1 MHVIN
6 ALDIN
11 DAYLKGHDLI
21 KSFGALTS
29 TRAGDAYVVPSPV
42 TTIYHNPCYRVLYDP
57 VRDANPFFHFFE
69 ALWVLAGRQ
78 DVATLAFFNARMV
91 DYSDDGEVFHA
102 PYGYR
107 IRNHF
112 AEDQL
117 LMAIEN
123 LNGNQSSRQVVLQI
137 WDTDL
142 DLAGSSKDIPCN
154 DMVKL
159 RVVNGLLDI
168 VVFCRSNDMIWGA
181 YGANIVQFST
191 LQEFIAGA
199 LGVPVGRYYQVSCD
213 FHAYVDTL
221 NKCPK
226 PSPFDA
232 YKVLPKPYPMF
243 NGWTVGGHIG
253 FLRGVE
259 NFMGVVRSFATDFE
273 DPTGDSFGPVPD
285 YITDVATPMLNAW
298 IAFKNKD
305 NPDRHSAAIKEMMQC
320 HAEDWRTAGIAWLA
334 RRGPK

>member
-21 KSFGALTS
+21 KSFGVLTN

-42 TTIYHNPCYRVLYDP
+42 TTVYHNPCYRVLYDP

-78 DVATLAFFNARMV
+78 DVATLAFFNARMA
-91 DYSDDGEVFHA
+91 DYSDDGETFHA
-102 PYGYR
+102 AYGYR
-107 IRNHF
+107 IRKQSTC
-112 AEDQL
+112 DQL
-117 LMAIEN
+117 LTAIYILKAN
-123 LNGNQSSRQVVLQI
+123 PSNRQVVLQI
-137 WDTDL
+137 WDAHYDL
-142 DLAGSSKDIPCN
+142 GKNSKDIPCN

-168 VVFCRSNDMIWGA
+168 MVFCRSNDMIWGA

-199 LGVPVGRYYQVSCD
+199 LGIPVGRYYQVSCD
-213 FHAYVDTL
+213 FHAYTDTL

-232 YKVLPKPYPMF
+232 HKVLPKPYPMF
-243 NGWTVGGHIG
+243 EGWNGDHFE
-253 FLRGVE
+253 FLYAVDHFVR
-259 NFMGVVRSFATDFE
+259 VVRSFATDFNPPA
-273 DPTGDSFGPVPD
+273 DNFFGPVPN

-298 IAFKNKD
+298 LAFKNKD

-320 HAEDWRTAGIAWLA
+320 HADDWRTAGIAWLA
-334 RRGPK
+334 RRSPK

>member
-21 KSFGALTS
+21 KSFGVMTS

-42 TTIYHNPCYRVLYDP
+42 TTVYHNPCYRVLYDP

-78 DVATLAFFNARMV
+78 DVATLKFFNARMA
-91 DYSDDGEVFHA
+91 DYSDDGETFHA
-102 PYGYR
+102 PYGHR

-112 AEDQL
+112 SKDQL
-117 LMAIEN
+117 LRAIDMLKVDPN
-123 LNGNQSSRQVVLQI
+123 SRQVVLQI
-137 WDTDL
+137 WDVDCDL
-142 DLAGSSKDIPCN
+142 GSTSKDIPCN

-199 LGVPVGRYYQVSCD
+199 LGIPVGRYYQVSCD
-213 FHAYVDTL
+213 FHAYTDTV

-226 PSPFDA
+226 PSFFDA
-232 YKVLPKPYPMF
+232 NKVLPKPYPMF
-243 NGWTVGGHIG
+243 EGWNDSHLE
-253 FLRGVE
+253 FLNAVDHFV
-259 NFMGVVRSFATDFE
+259 NVVRSLTKVFDHADYDFL
-273 DPTGDSFGPVPD
+273 GPVPD

-298 IAFKNKD
+298 LAFKNKN
-305 NPDRHSAAIKEMMQC
+305 NPNRHSLAIKEMMQC
-320 HAEDWRTAGIAWLA
+320 HADDWRTAGIAWLA
-334 RRGPK
+334 RRSPK